1 MKRQIVIIL
10 DTDAETPKQN
20 LIISQGETPENET
33 KTVWFGDQTENKKK
47 QLFDKI
53 NADVDSFFNN
63 QN

>member
-33 KTVWFGDQTENKKK
+33 KTVWFGDQTDIEKK